1 MAAKKLKVFKTTIG
15 FHDAYVAAPSQK
27 AALEAWG
34 SDHNL
39 FATGAAEQ
47 ITDEAAIAE
56 PLAKP
61 GEVIKKVRGS
71 IGEHLAAL
79 TQTSRPRGKATPTPA
94 PPPALPRPSREE
106 LDQAE
111 QALEQA
117 KAARYEAVEQLAREE
132 ADLSRRRR
140 DLDRR
145 HEREA
150 ERLARIRDEKRS
162 EYDKAMARWRKG

>member
-1 MAAKKLKVFKTTIG
+1 MAAKKLKVFKTTVG

-47 ITDEAAIAE
+47 ITDEAAMAE

-71 IGEHLAAL
+71 VGEHLAAL
-79 TQTSRPRGKATPTPA
+79 TKSDRPRGRASRAPA
-94 PPPALPRPSREE
+94 MPAALPRPSRKE
-106 LDQAE
+106 LDRAE

-117 KAARYEAVEQLAREE
+117 NAARDEAVEQLAREE
-132 ADLSRRRR
+132 ADLVRRRR
-140 DLDRR
+140 DLERR
-145 HEREA
+145 YEREA
-150 ERLARIRDEKRS
+150 ERLSRIRDQKRS
-162 EYDKAMARWRKG
+162 EYEEAIARWRKE

>member
-1 MAAKKLKVFKTTIG
+1 MAAKKLKVFRTTIG

-27 AALEAWG
+27 AALAAWG

-47 ITDEAAIAE
+47 VSDAALTAE

-71 IGEHLAAL
+71 VGEHLAAL
-79 TQTSRPRGKATPTPA
+79 TETSRPRRRARPTPA
-94 PPPALPRPSREE
+94 ATPVLPRPSRAE
-106 LDQAE
+106 LDRAE
-111 QALEQA
+111 QALEKA
-117 KAARYEAVEQLAREE
+117 KAARDETMEQLAREE
-132 ADLSRRRR
+132 ADLARRRR
-140 DLDRR
+140 DLERR

-150 ERLARIRDEKRS
+150 ERLARILDEKRS
-162 EYDKAMARWRKG
+162 EYDKAMASWRSG